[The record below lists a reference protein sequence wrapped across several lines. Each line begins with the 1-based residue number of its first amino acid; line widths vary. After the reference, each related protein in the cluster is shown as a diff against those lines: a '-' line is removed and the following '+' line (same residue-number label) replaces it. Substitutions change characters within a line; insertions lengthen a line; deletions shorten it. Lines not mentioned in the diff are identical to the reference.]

1 MRISRYNVNYRVLC
15 VLMRFRSKRYGA
27 CYVNCTKLSHTLSTV
42 RLRFGGSFGGMVY
55 GAFLPFIRDY

>member
-1 MRISRYNVNYRVLC
+1 
-15 VLMRFRSKRYGA
+15 MRFRSKRYGA